1 MKIQISELK
10 KLIGANKRVSDYKI
24 NSTETTSDE
33 LFFVHRKLETARHTD
48 TRDVTVTVYVD
59 HDGKK
64 GESSFPVYSSMN
76 EEEIKNKITAAA
88 ERAKLVFN
96 EPYDIPC
103 GEKIE
108 RKVASDFEK
117 YDPKELAAKISDA
130 VFKADKFEGGSINAL
145 EVFVYKHVSSVLN
158 GRGVDAT
165 EIKYDAMV
173 EAIPTWNEGGES
185 VELYEAYRFTEFD
198 ENDVTREIEEK
209 MKEVRDRK
217 RAKKP
222 EGKINVPV
230 VLNAKEAGELFT
242 EIAFDLNYSAAYSH
256 SALHKIGDDLQKG
269 DGDKINLTMKG
280 AIKGSRFSAA
290 FDADGVTLADRK
302 IIENGKVVGMFGANR
317 FAEYL
322 GEKPTG
328 NLRCVEVEKGTLTD
342 EELRKAPYLECVSLS
357 GLQLDLYNDYIG
369 GEIRLAYY
377 HDGEK
382 VVPLTG
388 ISMSGRLSEVL
399 ANIRLSDKTRVFE
412 NYGGPYKVLLK
423 GMEIL

>member
-1 MKIQISELK
+1 M
-10 KLIGANKRVSDYKI
+10 
-24 NSTETTSDE
+24 
-33 LFFVHRKLETARHTD
+33 
-48 TRDVTVTVYVD
+48 
-59 HDGKK
+59 
-64 GESSFPVYSSMN
+64 
-76 EEEIKNKITAAA
+76 
-88 ERAKLVFN
+88 
-96 EPYDIPC
+96 
-103 GEKIE
+103 
-108 RKVASDFEK
+108 ASDFEK
-117 YDPKELAAKISDA
+117 YDPKELAAKIADA

-280 AIKGSRFSAA
+280 EIKGSRFSAA

-342 EELRKAPYLECVSLS
+342 EELLKAPYLECVSLS

>member
-242 EIAFDLNYSAAYSH
+242 EIAFDLNYSAAYSP

>member
-76 EEEIKNKITAAA
+76 EEEIRHKITAAA

-96 EPYDIPC
+96 EPYDIPR

-117 YDPKELAAKISDA
+117 YDPKELAAKIADA

-280 AIKGSRFSAA
+280 EIKGSRFSAA

-317 FAEYL
+317 FAEYF

-342 EELRKAPYLECVSLS
+342 EELPKAPYLECVSLS

>member
-1 MKIQISELK
+1 MEIEIIKAALAENKKISGWKIVCSEKQSNQLF
-10 KLIGANKRVSDYKI
+10 GVHEKI
-24 NSTETTSDE
+24 
-33 LFFVHRKLETARHTD
+33 ETARVVDAET
-48 TRDVTVTVYVD
+48 TAITVYVD

-64 GESSFPVYSSMN
+64 GESSFSVYSSMN
-76 EEEIKNKITAAA
+76 EEGIKNKITAAA

-96 EPYDIPC
+96 EPYDIPN
-103 GEKIE
+103 GEKLE
-108 RKVASDFEK
+108 RKVASNFES
-117 YDPKELAAKISDA
+117 YDPKELAAKISEA

-145 EVFVYKHVSSVLN
+145 EVFVYKHTSLVVN

-217 RAKKP
+217 RAEKP
-222 EGKINVPV
+222 DGKITAPV

-280 AIKGSRFSAA
+280 EIKGSRFSAA
-290 FDADGVTLADRK
+290 FDADGVTLADK
-302 IIENGKVVGMFGANR
+302 KLIENGKVVGMFGANR
-317 FAEYL
+317 FARYL

-342 EELRKAPYLECVSLS
+342 EELGKAPYLECVSLS

-382 VVPLTG
+382 VVPVTG
-388 ISMSGRLSEVL
+388 ISMSGRLSNVL
-399 ANIRLSDKTRVFE
+399 ETLKATDKIVTER
-412 NYGGPYKVLLK
+412 NYRGPDKIMLA

>member
-1 MKIQISELK
+1 MAS
-10 KLIGANKRVSDYKI
+10 
-24 NSTETTSDE
+24 NSG
-33 LFFVHRKLETARHTD
+33 F
-48 TRDVTVTVYVD
+48 
-59 HDGKK
+59 
-64 GESSFPVYSSMN
+64 
-76 EEEIKNKITAAA
+76 
-88 ERAKLVFN
+88 
-96 EPYDIPC
+96 
-103 GEKIE
+103 
-108 RKVASDFEK
+108 
-117 YDPKELAAKISDA
+117 
-130 VFKADKFEGGSINAL
+130 SI
-145 EVFVYKHVSSVLN
+145 FC
-158 GRGVDAT
+158 
-165 EIKYDAMV
+165 
-173 EAIPTWNEGGES
+173 
-185 VELYEAYRFTEFD
+185 
-198 ENDVTREIEEK
+198 
-209 MKEVRDRK
+209 
-217 RAKKP
+217 
-222 EGKINVPV
+222 
-230 VLNAKEAGELFT
+230 
-242 EIAFDLNYSAAYSH
+242 
-256 SALHKIGDDLQKG
+256 
-269 DGDKINLTMKG
+269 
-280 AIKGSRFSAA
+280 SRFSAA

-342 EELRKAPYLECVSLS
+342 EELLKAPYLECVSLS